1 MSNFIVGIHFQKAG
15 KVYHFNADQYPD
27 LEVGDYVVV
36 ETSRG
41 RQLGEIVHIPENPRS
56 PKHGS
61 WKPVLRKAT
70 GRDLVLRQ
78 IREQKEAEAID
89 FCRQKASDLRIKD
102 VKIVSAE
109 FTLDG
114 ERLTFLYTH
123 EGKKDKT
130 NKLRK
135 AMKKHYG
142 VKVSMH
148 KIGPRDAAKII
159 GGMGAC
165 GKGIR
170 CCTAFM
176 TQFSPISIKMAKA
189 QGVSLAPSEIT
200 GMCGRLRCCLKHEH
214 KFYIESRK
222 DLPRRKK
229 RVSTPLGEGKV
240 IKSNPIKNTVLV
252 SLKEHVTKEFQLE
265 EIEPADQS
273 NR

>member
-1 MSNFIVGIHFQKAG
+1 MSNIIVGIHFQKAG
-15 KVYHFNADQYPD
+15 KVYHFSADEYPD
-27 LEVGDYVVV
+27 LEVDDFVIV

-41 RQLGEIVHIPENPRS
+41 QQLGQIVDIPENPRE

-78 IREQKEAEAID
+78 VWEQKEEEAIEL
-89 FCRQKASDLRIKD
+89 CREKAKELNIKD

-114 ERLTFLYTH
+114 GRLTFLYTH
-123 EGKKDKT
+123 EGKKDRT

-135 AMKKHYG
+135 AMKKHYS

-165 GKGIR
+165 GMEIR
-170 CCTAFM
+170 CCTSFM
-176 TQFSPISIKMAKA
+176 TQFSPISIKMAKS

-200 GMCGRLRCCLKHEH
+200 GMCGRLRCCLQHEH
-214 KFYIESRK
+214 DFYVEAHK
-222 DLPRRKK
+222 HMPKRKK
-229 RVSTPLGEGKV
+229 RVSTPMGEGKV
-240 IKSNPIKNTVLV
+240 IKSNPIKDTVLV
-252 SLKEHVTKEFQLE
+252 SLENRLTKEFPCE
-265 EIEPADQS
+265 DVEPS
-273 NR
+273 NKKK